1 MALMDFI
8 KKQFIDILEWTDS
21 GDGTLAWRYPMAG
34 NEIQYGGSLTVR
46 ESQVAVFV
54 NEGRIADVFDP
65 GMHKLNHADAARADV
80 LEELG
85 QAVPERLQERR
96 LCLQHPPSD

>member
-1 MALMDFI
+1 MGLMDFV
-8 KKQFIDILEWTDS
+8 KKQFIDILEWTEI

-54 NEGRIADVFDP
+54 NEGQIADVFAP
-65 GMHKLNHADAARADV
+65 GRYTLSRKRRAA
-80 LEELG
+80 
-85 QAVPERLQERR
+85 PKF
-96 LCLQHPPSD
+96 P

>member
-8 KKQFIDILEWTDS
+8 KKQFIDVIQWTEDT
-21 GDGTLAWRYPMAG
+21 DGTLSWRFPMAG
-34 NEIQYGGSLTVR
+34 MEIQNGGSLTVR
-46 ESQVAVFV
+46 ESQMAVFV
-54 NEGRIADVFDP
+54 NEGKIADVFGP

-85 QAVPERLQERR
+85 QAVPEPLQERR
-96 LCLQHPPSD
+96 LCLQHAPAD